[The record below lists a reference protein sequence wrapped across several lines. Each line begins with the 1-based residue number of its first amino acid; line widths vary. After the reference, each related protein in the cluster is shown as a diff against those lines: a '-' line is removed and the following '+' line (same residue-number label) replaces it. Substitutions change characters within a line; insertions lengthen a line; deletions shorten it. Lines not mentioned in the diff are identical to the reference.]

1 MSCDKSHPRAYL
13 IDSAA
18 RPVQTMPSGLL
29 KNMLEQANDNLL
41 VLPDFQRDF
50 VWKPSDV
57 TKLLASLLNGYPI
70 GGLLFM
76 ESPEIYG
83 QRPLDGVT
91 LSPESRPKSDTRLV
105 LDGQQRMTSCYRAF
119 YNGLGVDRHAG

>member
-1 MSCDKSHPRAYL
+1 
-13 IDSAA
+13 
-18 RPVQTMPSGLL
+18 MPSGLL

-76 ESPEIYG
+76 ESPGRYG
-83 QRPLDGVT
+83 HRPLNGV
-91 LSPESRPKSDTRLV
+91 SVIQGQKIGGDPRLI
-105 LDGQQRMTSCYRAF
+105 LDGQQRLTACYRA
-119 YNGLGVDRHAG
+119 L